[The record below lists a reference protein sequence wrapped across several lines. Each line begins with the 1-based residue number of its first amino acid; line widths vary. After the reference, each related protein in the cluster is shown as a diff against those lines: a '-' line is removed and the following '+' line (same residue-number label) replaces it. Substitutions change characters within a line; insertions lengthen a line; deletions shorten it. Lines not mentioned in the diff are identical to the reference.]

1 MKGLVLAGGHGTRLR
16 PLTYGFA
23 KQLIP
28 VANKPVL
35 FYALEDLRESGITD
49 VVINIAP
56 HSKDDVISAVGD
68 GARFGI
74 KISYSLQEAPLG
86 IAHAVKIAQPL
97 IADDPFVVYLG
108 DNLLRD
114 GIERYVKSFL
124 DSKIDAL
131 ALVSK
136 VEHPERFGTVE
147 VKGNRVVKLVEKPKV
162 PTSNLAMVGV
172 YILRPSVF
180 ESIGSLKPSWRG
192 ELEIVDAYQD
202 MVNRGMRVEAAEIEG
217 WWADTGS
224 TDDLLVAN
232 KLVLDQMAGKPR
244 DSLGNSNL
252 ERMVTIG
259 KGTQI
264 GRNTTIKGPV
274 IIGDSSV
281 VGPDTHLGPYSSIGN
296 NVEILSTEVENSIIM
311 DGAKIHGA
319 GRITDS
325 LIGRDV
331 QIKKI
336 ASALSG
342 RKFVLG
348 QKSLIQI

>member
-35 FYALEDLRESGITD
+35 FYALEDLQKSGITD
-49 VVINIAP
+49 VVLNVAP
-56 HSKDDVISAVGD
+56 HSKDDVIAAVGN
-68 GARFGI
+68 GAKFGI
-74 KISYSLQEAPLG
+74 KVRYSLQESPLG
-86 IAHAVKIAQPL
+86 IAHAVKNAETL
-97 IADDPFVVYLG
+97 IGDEPFVVYLG
-108 DNLLRD
+108 DNILKD
-114 GIERYVKSFL
+114 GIERYVRRFL
-124 DSKIDAL
+124 DSKLDAL

-147 VKGNRVVKLVEKPKV
+147 VAGDRVVKLVEKPKV

-180 ESIGSLKPSWRG
+180 ESVRRLKPSWRG

-202 MVNRGMRVEAAEIEG
+202 MVDRGMRVEAAEIEG

-224 TDDLLVAN
+224 TEDLLTAN
-232 KLVLDQMAGKPR
+232 KLVLDQLDGKQQR
-244 DSLGNSNL
+244 SSGSSGV
-252 ERMVTIG
+252 EGAVSIG

-281 VGPDTHLGPYSSIGN
+281 IGPDTHLGPYSSIGN

-311 DGAKIHGA
+311 DGTKIHGA

-331 QIKKI
+331 QIRGI
-336 ASALSG
+336 TPTRSG

-348 QKSLIQI
+348 QRSLIQL